1 MCGFVGGN
9 TIQNTDELKF
19 CLEKIVHRGRDFT
32 GIYQDNLLLLGHNRL
47 SIQDLSNLSNQ
58 PFISNSDNT
67 VLVYSG
73 ELWEGYKELKS
84 KMCPE
89 YNFKSDSDTEF
100 IVALFE
106 KYGTDSFKMLDG
118 MFSFVIYDIRALKL
132 YLVRDWIG
140 KVPFYYFQNKTGDI
154 IFSNEIK
161 AFSHLKEV
169 KEFSYLVNS
178 VRPSH
183 FLCYDL
189 RTKKIEVTRY
199 YSFAYSKEYGGEFD
213 LTDSPEVI
221 AKNIR
226 QKLEIS
232 VKKRLISDAPLCVLL
247 SGGIDSIITTY
258 LAKKFIPDIE
268 AFTVS
273 IGDTGKKDDL
283 YYARIAA
290 EEFGIKLNEVI
301 LNPDQIL
308 ETLDET
314 IYAIEDSDWRQIS
327 TAIVQIPLAREIGR
341 RGFKVAIGG
350 EGSDEIFASYAH
362 IEAFHYK
369 PEAFHKQRKK
379 LIDNIHLTNLRRTNC
394 AMFWGGTVEMRS
406 PFLDK
411 NFVEYSINIPAHYA
425 WRFGNSGS
433 RTTKPLLRE
442 AFKGEISDELLN
454 RKKVPTG
461 EGAHSQDIIK
471 KIHLED
477 KNYFKN
483 KLNILLNTI

>member
-9 TIQNTDELKF
+9 VIQSAEELKF
-19 CLEKIVHRGRDFT
+19 CLEIIVHRGRDFT
-32 GIYQDNLLLLGHNRL
+32 GIYQDDLLLLGHNRL

-58 PFISNSDNT
+58 PFISNSGNT

-100 IVALFE
+100 IVALYE

-118 MFSFVIYDIRALKL
+118 MFSFVIYDKRALKL

-161 AFSHLKEV
+161 AFSHLKDV
-169 KEFSYLVNS
+169 KELSHLVNS
-178 VRPSH
+178 VRPAH
-183 FLCYDL
+183 FFCYDL
-189 RTKKIEVTRY
+189 KTKKIEVSEY
-199 YSFAYSKEYGGEFD
+199 NSIQYSENYGGEFD
-213 LTDSPEVI
+213 LTDSPDEI

-226 QKLEIS
+226 IKLELA
-232 VKKRLISDAPLCVLL
+232 VEKRLISDAPLCVLL
-247 SGGIDSIITTY
+247 SGGIDSVITTY
-258 LAKKFIPDIE
+258 LAKKFIPEIE

-283 YYARIAA
+283 YYARKAA

-301 LNPDQIL
+301 LDPDQIL
-308 ETLDET
+308 ETLDEI
-314 IYAIEDSDWRQIS
+314 IYAIEDSDWRQIA
-327 TAIVQIPLAREIGR
+327 TAIVQIPLARDIGR

-350 EGSDEIFASYAH
+350 EGSDEVFASYADV
-362 IEAFHYK
+362 EAYHYS
-369 PEAFHKQRKK
+369 PEAYHKQRKK

-394 AMFWGGTVEMRS
+394 AMLWGGTVEMRS
-406 PFLDK
+406 PILDRD
-411 NFVEYSINIPAHYA
+411 FVEYAINIPAHYA
-425 WRFGNSGS
+425 WRFRDTDSK
-433 RTTKPLLRE
+433 RTKPLLRE
-442 AFKGEISDELLN
+442 AFRGEISDELLY

-471 KIHLED
+471 QLIKKD
-477 KNYFKN
+477 KNNFIKKYYDLLFK
-483 KLNILLNTI
+483 